1 MIRPRTICAPAQR
14 RGIRRVASL
23 GALGV
28 ALCATSAV
36 RAEAQSSAPRRAAG
50 AAQSWRLVWHDE
62 FDGAAIDT
70 TRWAFDLG
78 RGFLAADGKTFV
90 DGWGNNELQC
100 YSRDTAN
107 AVVRDGRLH
116 IRARQ
121 SADEQCPYTS
131 ARLKT
136 RAPDGR
142 ALFAQRYG
150 RFEFR
155 AKLPVGQGLWPALWM
170 LPMADAY
177 GTWAASG
184 EIDVMEARGQTPSTV
199 LGTLHYGAR
208 WPANTHTGA
217 DYVLPRG
224 GSIAD
229 FHTYAV
235 EWEPGRIRWFV
246 DGVQTQAQRFW
257 WSGTPRD
264 AASAPSAADLN
275 PWPAP
280 FDQPFY
286 LVMNL
291 AVGGNFLGNPD
302 ATTPFPG
309 VMEVDFVR
317 VYERRDRSRRVFPR
331 GAGRFPWSAK
341 SRGRL

>member
-1 MIRPRTICAPAQR
+1 MPRHTV
-14 RGIRRVASL
+14 RRVIVGCAL
-23 GALGV
+23 GAMVGLVGAMRV
-28 ALCATSAV
+28 DAQTGRAPHAAT
-36 RAEAQSSAPRRAAG
+36 APQG
-50 AAQSWRLVWHDE
+50 WRLVWQDE

-78 RGFLAADGKTFV
+78 RGFLAADGTTVV

-100 YSRDTAN
+100 YTRDTSN
-107 AVVRDGRLH
+107 AAVRDGRLH
-116 IRARQ
+116 IRAVP
-121 SADEQCPYTS
+121 SSVASCPYTS

-136 RAPDGR
+136 RAPDGH

-170 LPMADAY
+170 LPLSDSY

-208 WPANTHTGA
+208 WPDNTHTGA
-217 DYVLPRG
+217 DYLLPRG

-246 DGVQTQAQRFW
+246 DGVQTQEQRFW
-257 WSGTPRD
+257 WSTTPRD
-264 AASAPSAADLN
+264 GAGAPRAADLN

-280 FDQPFY
+280 FDRPFY

-317 VYERRDRSRRVFPR
+317 VYQRRDRSTRPLSR
-331 GAGRFPWSAK
+331 GAGRFPWSRAP
-341 SRGRL
+341 GR